1 MPPLSIL
8 ALLDIA
14 FLTISAF
21 AASGSGQTATTTAQQ
36 PMRAVGNV
44 NSVPTQESTVMRTN
58 ANLVLVDVVVT
69 DKDKAVLGLD
79 RQRFHI
85 FEDGHEQVITSFDER
100 SPSEARGSRPQPPM
114 FQGALPPHTYSNV
127 PGYPE
132 ASAVNVLLLDGL
144 NTPMANQMDV
154 HRQMLLYLGKIE
166 PGTPLAIFTLASR
179 LRMVAGFTRDA
190 AELTKVLKSP
200 KFGPQQSVILDPQTD
215 VDLDK
220 SISDIVAMG
229 ANSDAVGAMQQ
240 LQADM
245 TAFQT
250 DQRIRMTLD
259 AMQELARYLSAIPGR
274 KNLIWFSGSFPLALD
289 PDDSLQSPFEA
300 MRNYSNEL
308 RETSE
313 LLSAARVAVY
323 PVDARGLLTP
333 LPFDASKNTAS
344 SNLVTGTVN
353 AGRRGNR
360 QSITANKPNLGKDDA
375 AFTKQLMQEQASM
388 EQIAQETGGKEF
400 INTNGL
406 KEAVASAVAN
416 GSSYYTI
423 GYVPVAKMLDG
434 NFHKLK
440 VRVDGGTYKLAYRSG
455 YYADPPDGPIA
466 PSPGTTS
473 LITTATLRGAP
484 PATQILFQARLLPAT
499 DPLLQGARLPDS
511 PLGEMAATL
520 KQPTHRVIIDLKV
533 DPNGLALETTAA
545 GVRSTKAEFVLV
557 AYDADGKRINY
568 LDRGF
573 QLNLSTDQYARSL
586 ENGIPVRMALDLPSG
601 PISLRIA
608 VHDLTAGRPGSLEIP
623 LK

>member
-1 MPPLSIL
+1 
-8 ALLDIA
+8 
-14 FLTISAF
+14 
-21 AASGSGQTATTTAQQ
+21 
-36 PMRAVGNV
+36 
-44 NSVPTQESTVMRTN
+44 
-58 ANLVLVDVVVT
+58 
-69 DKDKAVLGLD
+69 
-79 RQRFHI
+79 
-85 FEDGHEQVITSFDER
+85 
-100 SPSEARGSRPQPPM
+100 
-114 FQGALPPHTYSNV
+114 
-127 PGYPE
+127 
-132 ASAVNVLLLDGL
+132 
-144 NTPMANQMDV
+144 
-154 HRQMLLYLGKIE
+154 
-166 PGTPLAIFTLASR
+166 
-179 LRMVAGFTRDA
+179 
-190 AELTKVLKSP
+190 
-200 KFGPQQSVILDPQTD
+200 

-240 LQADM
+240 FQADM

>member
-1 MPPLSIL
+1 
-8 ALLDIA
+8 
-14 FLTISAF
+14 
-21 AASGSGQTATTTAQQ
+21 
-36 PMRAVGNV
+36 
-44 NSVPTQESTVMRTN
+44 
-58 ANLVLVDVVVT
+58 
-69 DKDKAVLGLD
+69 
-79 RQRFHI
+79 
-85 FEDGHEQVITSFDER
+85 
-100 SPSEARGSRPQPPM
+100 
-114 FQGALPPHTYSNV
+114 
-127 PGYPE
+127 
-132 ASAVNVLLLDGL
+132 
-144 NTPMANQMDV
+144 
-154 HRQMLLYLGKIE
+154 
-166 PGTPLAIFTLASR
+166 
-179 LRMVAGFTRDA
+179 
-190 AELTKVLKSP
+190 
-200 KFGPQQSVILDPQTD
+200 
-215 VDLDK
+215 
-220 SISDIVAMG
+220 
-229 ANSDAVGAMQQ
+229 
-240 LQADM
+240 
-245 TAFQT
+245 
-250 DQRIRMTLD
+250 
-259 AMQELARYLSAIPGR
+259 
-274 KNLIWFSGSFPLALD
+274 
-289 PDDSLQSPFEA
+289 
-300 MRNYSNEL
+300 
-308 RETSE
+308 
-313 LLSAARVAVY
+313 VAVY

-608 VHDLTAGRPGSLEIP
+608 VHDLTAGRPGSLKIP